1 MVFNYPG
8 SPKFQAKGKFQGL
21 DVSDQKNM
29 KETNKIN
36 TSNEIKGKELKS
48 AKNIPKFIVNVKSSP
63 YLLKKVALDSSNE
76 ISGERGIKKYE
87 KMMN

>member
-21 DVSDQKNM
+21 DVSDHKNI

-36 TSNEIKGKELKS
+36 TSNELKS
-48 AKNIPKFIVNVKSSP
+48 GKNIPKFIVNVKSSP
-63 YLLKKVALDSSNE
+63 YLLKKVSLDSSNE